1 MEQTINERVK
11 DYIRAKNMSV
21 NSFSKEIGILQA
33 TLNAQVNGT
42 YGVATST
49 LCAIAERYPDANM
62 RWFLT
67 GEGEME
73 VQHVTQH
80 NNSGDN
86 FVGNTNIKGA
96 SAESLLEII
105 KNLQEQNTMLI
116 NIIGGR
122 QL

>member
-1 MEQTINERVK
+1 MEQTINERLAAFIYSK
-11 DYIRAKNMSV
+11 RMSV
-21 NSFSKEIGILQA
+21 NSFCKEIGLSQGTVNPQA
-33 TLNAQVNGT
+33 NGT
-42 YGVATST
+42 TGVSTTT
-49 LCAIAERYPDANM
+49 LCAIAERFPDANM